1 MTDTMTKERRSW
13 TMSRIHSKDT
23 KPELLVRKYLFSR
36 GLRFRVNVSRIVG
49 HPDIVLSK
57 YNALIEVRGCFWHRH
72 GCATATS
79 PKSHVRFW
87 REKFMRNVARD
98 KLHEEQW
105 AAAGWRVFI
114 VWECELRPFV
124 REITLAK
131 LYAAIVGDSAFAYA
145 EDESAAV
152 PLAAETAERYD
163 AGPRTGR
170 HAGGRRRASHSARMT
185 KSAAQVKGPSPERE

>member
-23 KPELLVRKYLFSR
+23 KPELVVRKYLFSR
-36 GLRFRVNVSRIVG
+36 GLRFRVNVGRLPG
-49 HPDIVLSK
+49 HPDIVLAK
-57 YNALIEVRGCFWHRH
+57 HNALIEVRGCFWHRH
-72 GCATATS
+72 EGCATATS

-87 REKFMRNVARD
+87 REKFKRNVARD

-124 REITLAK
+124 REVTLAK
-131 LYAAIVGDSAFAYA
+131 LYAAIVGNPTVAYA
-145 EDESAAV
+145 EDETPAAV
-152 PLAAETAERYD
+152 PLAAETTADYK
-163 AGPRTGR
+163 A
-170 HAGGRRRASHSARMT
+170 
-185 KSAAQVKGPSPERE
+185 

>member
-23 KPELLVRKYLFSR
+23 KPELVVRKYLFSR
-36 GLRFRVNVSRIVG
+36 GLRFRVNVGRLPG
-49 HPDIVLSK
+49 HPDIVLAK
-57 YNALIEVRGCFWHRH
+57 HNALIEVRGCFWHRH
-72 GCATATS
+72 EGCATATS

-87 REKFMRNVARD
+87 REKFKRNVARD

-131 LYAAIVGDSAFAYA
+131 LYAAIVGNPTSVYIEEEA
-145 EDESAAV
+145 AAV
-152 PLAAETAERYD
+152 PLAAETTADYK
-163 AGPRTGR
+163 A
-170 HAGGRRRASHSARMT
+170 
-185 KSAAQVKGPSPERE
+185 

>member
-1 MTDTMTKERRSW
+1 
-13 TMSRIHSKDT
+13 MSRIRSKDT

-36 GLRFRVNVSRIVG
+36 GLRFRVNVSRIPG
-49 HPDIVLSK
+49 HPDIVLTK

-72 GCATATS
+72 EGCATATS

-87 REKFMRNVARD
+87 REKFKRNVARD

-131 LYAAIVGDSAFAYA
+131 LYAAIVGNTDFTYPEEEQPAI
-145 EDESAAV
+145 
-152 PLAAETAERYD
+152 PLAAESTADYK
-163 AGPRTGR
+163 A
-170 HAGGRRRASHSARMT
+170 
-185 KSAAQVKGPSPERE
+185 